1 MKPNRA
7 GKIDIVK
14 AILSVPQFLQV
25 KLSLIL
31 FFCQYLR
38 KFTVADVDGK
48 LIIHSHL
55 PPLNSAAYRRFV
67 AEHLLN
73 KNAGPSHAQIGLT
86 NACPQNC
93 EYCYSKNKKGR
104 VMETETIIALI
115 RDLKRMGVFWFG
127 FTGGEPLL
135 NRDIVK
141 IVETVG
147 DEATVK
153 LFTTGC
159 TLTKQ
164 MASDL
169 KNAGLYSVSV
179 SLDHWSEEVH
189 DGVRRYKGAFR
200 AALNAIGIFKNLGGV
215 HVGVST
221 VLSRAMIRNNQVE
234 KFLEFIQRLD
244 IHEAWLSEAKPSS
257 ESYWNEDSVI
267 TEEERLQLC
276 RLQDR
281 YNKNGAMTINY
292 LGHFEGKEH
301 FGCSAGNKMVY
312 VDSCGNVSPC
322 VFLPVSLGNIRDKSI
337 RQIYSEMKPRFP
349 TEDRCFIN
357 ANYRLLQKNYHN
369 ESPISIDDTKKI
381 FVEAPSTPLSRFFR
395 LYNN

>member
-1 MKPNRA
+1 
-7 GKIDIVK
+7 
-14 AILSVPQFLQV
+14 
-25 KLSLIL
+25 
-31 FFCQYLR
+31 
-38 KFTVADVDGK
+38 
-48 LIIHSHL
+48 
-55 PPLNSAAYRRFV
+55 
-67 AEHLLN
+67 
-73 KNAGPSHAQIGLT
+73 
-86 NACPQNC
+86 
-93 EYCYSKNKKGR
+93 
-104 VMETETIIALI
+104 
-115 RDLKRMGVFWFG
+115 
-127 FTGGEPLL
+127 
-135 NRDIVK
+135 
-141 IVETVG
+141 
-147 DEATVK
+147 
-153 LFTTGC
+153 
-159 TLTKQ
+159 
-164 MASDL
+164 
-169 KNAGLYSVSV
+169 
-179 SLDHWSEEVH
+179 
-189 DGVRRYKGAFR
+189 
-200 AALNAIGIFKNLGGV
+200 
-215 HVGVST
+215 
-221 VLSRAMIRNNQVE
+221 MIRNNQVE